1 MSERMVAFLRG
12 MNVGGHRVKN
22 PELEAIF
29 TDLGLDDAT
38 GYLASGNVVF
48 DTDTAPTAPKIAG
61 LELRIATALERTL
74 GYGVPTMIRTA
85 EQVRSIASTEPF
97 DETARAG
104 FEGKLQ
110 TLLVRDEPD
119 ADTASELLALATDD
133 DLLHL
138 DGRTLFWLPRGGLLE
153 SALELTALDRIVGV
167 ATMRTAN
174 TMQRLTKKFLG

>member
-22 PELEAIF
+22 PELEAVF
-29 TDLGLDDAT
+29 TDLGLDNAT

-48 DTDTAPTAPKIAG
+48 DTDTAPTPSTITG
-61 LELRIATALERTL
+61 LELRISTALERTL
-74 GYGVPTMIRTA
+74 GYGVPTMVRTA
-85 EQVRSIASTEPF
+85 DEVRAIATTEPF
-97 DETARAG
+97 DDDTSAG

-110 TLLVRDEPD
+110 ALLIRDEPD
-119 ADTASELLALATDD
+119 AETASDLLALATAD

-138 DGRTLFWLPRGGLLE
+138 DGRTLFWLPRGSLLE